1 MDAKNKVLSILD
13 EIPQKEK
20 LEQPKEYYLQ
30 GRKFPEEPVKRGRK
44 KGDDPN
50 APRLEAGD
58 ITKML
63 SHEMEVR
70 QFSKI
75 DMHDSHSVMIRE
87 KEYFE
92 LCIKNDMRPTLSG
105 LATALGTST
114 STLYSI
120 RNDLSHL
127 NTKEAEIIKG
137 AYQMLEQLW
146 EDYLL
151 AGKINPVSAIFYA
164 KNVFSDMYQDSKEV
178 IVKHEIEKPKLDDE
192 AIRKKYLEENAI
204 DAIEVEI
211 EENK

>member
-1 MDAKNKVLSILD
+1 MNDSKENILSILD
-13 EIPQKEK
+13 DIPEQEKEDK
-20 LEQPKEYYLQ
+20 PKEYYLQ
-30 GRKFPEEPVKRGRK
+30 GRKFPEEPVKKK
-44 KGDDPN
+44 KGNDPT

-63 SHEMEVR
+63 SHEMQVR
-70 QFSKI
+70 KFPKI
-75 DMHDSHSVMIRE
+75 DMSDSHSVMVRE
-87 KEYFE
+87 QEYFE
-92 LCIKNDMRPTLSG
+92 LCIANDMRPTLSG
-105 LATALGTST
+105 LATALGTT
-114 STLYSI
+114 TATLYNI

-178 IVKHEIEKPKLDDE
+178 IVKHELEKPKLNDE
-192 AIRKKYLEENAI
+192 EIRKKYLEENDAI
-204 DAIEVEI
+204 DVDVE
-211 EENK
+211 ELN